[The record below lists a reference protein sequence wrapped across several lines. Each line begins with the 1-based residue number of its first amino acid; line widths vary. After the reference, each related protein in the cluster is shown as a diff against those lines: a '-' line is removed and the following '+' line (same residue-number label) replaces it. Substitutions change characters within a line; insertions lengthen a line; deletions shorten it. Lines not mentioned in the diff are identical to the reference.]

1 MANTTFNV
9 NKVNADFQAYYQTT
23 INDLKAGHPQYA
35 DTQDNVIIRI
45 QFDVLWASIPKT
57 QRIYDYDKLSEHQKS
72 VFNKALIQQIYY
84 VLREGDFTDVSGY
97 DVSTNSFLPPEA
109 MEKLSIS
116 KAAQKTLQDGG
127 LMYRGLSDSNACL
140 HRPCRR
146 WI

>member
-1 MANTTFNV
+1 MANTTFEV
-9 NKVNADFQAYYQTT
+9 NKASADFQAYYQTT

-35 DTQDNVIIRI
+35 ETAEQVIIRI
-45 QFDVLWASIPKT
+45 QFDVLWAKIPKT
-57 QRIYDYDKLSEHQKS
+57 RRIYDYDKMSEFQKS
-72 VFNKALIQQIYY
+72 VFNKALIQQLYY
-84 VLREGDFTDVSGY
+84 VLKEGDFSDMSGY

-127 LMYRGLSDSNACL
+127 LLYRGLGDGNACM